1 MGMGMGHTP
10 YGPCNQLWRISMMG
24 LLRFRPISPNRAGD
38 HFVTKHK
45 PAAGGVRMPVTSQGK
60 GSQGVSRGILILL
73 TSIIIGMVAQ

>member
-1 MGMGMGHTP
+1 
-10 YGPCNQLWRISMMG
+10 MMG